1 MEEMY
6 VDHYCHRLF
15 LSHWSELDD
24 VLQSSR
30 EKKVQEKVWSVG
42 FYPSLFLTRLVILEV
57 KLASR

>member
-42 FYPSLFLTRLVILEV
+42 FYLSLFLTPSDL
-57 KLASR
+57 